1 MSNPVCLASAIVRT
15 GAGGKSTKLLASVLR
30 PSAGATPHDVLTFVA
45 DVRACQWQKSK
56 QQKSGNKHVQH
67 EPN

>member
-1 MSNPVCLASAIVRT
+1 MSNHVCLASAIVRT

-45 DVRACQWQKSK
+45 DVRACQ
-56 QQKSGNKHVQH
+56 
-67 EPN
+67 